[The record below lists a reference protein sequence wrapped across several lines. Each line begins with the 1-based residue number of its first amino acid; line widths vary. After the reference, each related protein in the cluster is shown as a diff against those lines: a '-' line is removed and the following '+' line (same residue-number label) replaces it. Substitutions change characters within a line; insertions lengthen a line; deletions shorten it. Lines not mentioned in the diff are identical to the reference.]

1 MEQKSRNELV
11 QRIRGE
17 EAELAPLPSDDAAKK
32 TTKQAGMQQLET
44 TLARLQETT
53 PSGRMVIRISSS
65 LKQWEGTPADVVL
78 RDGDSLL
85 IPKTPNFVLVSGA
98 VYDETAVTYR
108 PGKSAKWYLTQAGG
122 AHHLS
127 RNKNHFLLFPDRAI
141 VGGETFQRVF
151 LR

>member
-17 EAELAPLPSDDAAKK
+17 EAELARLPSDDADKK

-44 TLARLQETT
+44 TLARLQETP
-53 PSGRMVIRISSS
+53 PSGRMVIRISSN

-85 IPKTPNFVLVSGA
+85 IPKPPNFILVSA
-98 VYDETAVTYR
+98 PVYAETHVT
-108 PGKSAKWYLTQAGG
+108 SSTATA
-122 AHHLS
+122 
-127 RNKNHFLLFPDRAI
+127 
-141 VGGETFQRVF
+141 
-151 LR
+151 